1 MSHTFE
7 EVIVTDDGEEMRL
20 NEEGGGMLNMEN
32 EKRMRREIANSNER
46 RRMQSIN
53 AGFQSLRSLLPHH
66 EGEKLSK
73 AAILQQTAQYIIEL
87 EREKTLLLSQNC
99 QLKRL
104 VDQQETSEIHVL
116 KKRKMDPVFTLQTI
130 SDSSDEGLG
139 SMSPEPITLMTT
151 ANGKTTTLTSAP
163 KEIVELKNLLEAER
177 RQKNALEER
186 LRQIE
191 LQIFPDRSRDVA
203 VTYQHQEVIEHTDNV
218 RDDDVTVSIIQEPIS
233 KMREMESIVVSM
245 DALPTIGQTQVVV
258 CSHGDDDLVDE
269 DSRTASPCDIEI
281 DEGMVHI
288 KQELTM
294 SSRPDSPIEHTHNK
308 RVQPILEAA
317 IKAEPKVEVER
328 INAPTTAGLI
338 IVNDDKSNSATQ
350 KSSIAATSKAKP
362 ARSRMYITHNT
373 SRQNLETIVEAIRH
387 LEGDQ
392 FVTDLVEQPQEAPLA
407 LTNKPQRQLQIEMN
421 PFLQFRS
428 QQNVSTTPSL
438 TSVVTS
444 NNVKS
449 VTSVAVSH
457 LQQQQQS
464 RPGVIVVKQS
474 S

>member
-1 MSHTFE
+1 M
-7 EVIVTDDGEEMRL
+7 
-20 NEEGGGMLNMEN
+20 
-32 EKRMRREIANSNER
+32 
-46 RRMQSIN
+46 
-53 AGFQSLRSLLPHH
+53 
-66 EGEKLSK
+66 
-73 AAILQQTAQYIIEL
+73 

-104 VDQQETSEIHVL
+104 VDQQETSEVHIL
-116 KKRKMDPVFTLQTI
+116 KKRKLDPVFTIQTI

-139 SMSPEPITLMTT
+139 SMSPEPITLLTT
-151 ANGKTTTLTSAP
+151 SNGKTTTLTATP
-163 KEIVELKNLLEAER
+163 KEIVELKSLLEAER

-218 RDDDVTVSIIQEPIS
+218 REEDVTVSIMQDPL
-233 KMREMESIVVSM
+233 KMRDMESISVVSM
-245 DALPTIGQTQVVV
+245 DSLPTIGQTQVVV
-258 CSHGDDDLVDE
+258 CHGDDDLVDE
-269 DSRTASPCDIEI
+269 DSRTASPCDIEL
-281 DEGMVHI
+281 EENLVQV
-288 KQELTM
+288 KQEITIA
-294 SSRPDSPIEHTHNK
+294 SRPNTPIEHTHNK

-328 INAPTTAGLI
+328 INAPATAGLI
-338 IVNDDKSNSATQ
+338 IVNEDLKSNATTQ
-350 KSSIAATSKAKP
+350 KAINVTNKAKP

-392 FVTDLVEQPQEAPLA
+392 FVTDMVEEPQEAPLA

-421 PFLQFRS
+421 PFLQFR
-428 QQNVSTTPSL
+428 QNSSTVTPTL
-438 TSVVTS
+438 TTVVTS
-444 NNVKS
+444 NNAKS
-449 VTSVAVSH
+449 IATATVSH

>member
-1 MSHTFE
+1 M
-7 EVIVTDDGEEMRL
+7 
-20 NEEGGGMLNMEN
+20 
-32 EKRMRREIANSNER
+32 
-46 RRMQSIN
+46 
-53 AGFQSLRSLLPHH
+53 
-66 EGEKLSK
+66 
-73 AAILQQTAQYIIEL
+73 

-104 VDQQETSEIHVL
+104 VDQQETSEIHIV
-116 KKRKMDPVFTLQTI
+116 KKRKLDPIFTVQTI

-139 SMSPEPITLMTT
+139 SMSPEPITLLTT
-151 ANGKTTTLTSAP
+151 SNGKTTTLTASP
-163 KEIVELKNLLEAER
+163 KEIVELKNLLESER

-191 LQIFPDRSRDVA
+191 LQIFPERSRDVA

-218 RDDDVTVSIIQEPIS
+218 RDEDVTVSIIQDPLKI
-233 KMREMESIVVSM
+233 RDMESISVVSM
-245 DALPTIGQTQVVV
+245 ESLPAIGQTQVVV

-281 DEGMVHI
+281 EENLVQI
-288 KQELTM
+288 KQELNLT
-294 SSRPDSPIEHTHNK
+294 SRPNTPIEHTHNK

-328 INAPTTAGLI
+328 INAPTSAGLI
-338 IVNDDKSNSATQ
+338 IVNEDIKSNSTTQ
-350 KSSIAATSKAKP
+350 KTITTTNKVKP
-362 ARSRMYITHNT
+362 TRSRMYIAHNT

-387 LEGDQ
+387 LEGDH
-392 FVTDLVEQPQEAPLA
+392 FVTDMVEQPQEAPLA

-428 QQNVSTTPSL
+428 QQQTVSTAPTL
-438 TSVVTS
+438 TTVVTS
-444 NNVKS
+444 NNAKS
-449 VTSVAVSH
+449 ITSATVSH

>member
-1 MSHTFE
+1 M
-7 EVIVTDDGEEMRL
+7 
-20 NEEGGGMLNMEN
+20 
-32 EKRMRREIANSNER
+32 
-46 RRMQSIN
+46 
-53 AGFQSLRSLLPHH
+53 
-66 EGEKLSK
+66 
-73 AAILQQTAQYIIEL
+73 

-104 VDQQETSEIHVL
+104 VDQQETSEVHIL
-116 KKRKMDPVFTLQTI
+116 KKRKLDPVFTLQTI

-139 SMSPEPITLMTT
+139 SMSPEPITLLTT
-151 ANGKTTTLTSAP
+151 TNGKMTTLTATP

-191 LQIFPDRSRDVA
+191 LQIFPERSRDVA

-218 RDDDVTVSIIQEPIS
+218 REEDVTVSIIQDPL
-233 KMREMESIVVSM
+233 KVRDMESISVVSM
-245 DALPTIGQTQVVV
+245 DSLPTIGQTQVVV

-269 DSRTASPCDIEI
+269 DSRTASPCDIDI
-281 DEGMVHI
+281 DENLIQV
-288 KQELTM
+288 KQEITIDQ
-294 SSRPDSPIEHTHNK
+294 SRPNTPIEHTQHNK

-328 INAPTTAGLI
+328 INAPAPAGLI
-338 IVNDDKSNSATQ
+338 IVNEDAKCNSTTQ
-350 KSSIAATSKAKP
+350 KTITTNKGGKSS
-362 ARSRMYITHNT
+362 RSRMYITHNT

-392 FVTDLVEQPQEAPLA
+392 FVTDMVEQPQEAPLA

-428 QQNVSTTPSL
+428 QHNPTTGP
-438 TSVVTS
+438 TVAATVVT
-444 NNVKS
+444 NNAKS
-449 VTSVAVSH
+449 MTSSAVSH

>member
-1 MSHTFE
+1 M
-7 EVIVTDDGEEMRL
+7 
-20 NEEGGGMLNMEN
+20 
-32 EKRMRREIANSNER
+32 
-46 RRMQSIN
+46 
-53 AGFQSLRSLLPHH
+53 
-66 EGEKLSK
+66 
-73 AAILQQTAQYIIEL
+73 

-104 VDQQETSEIHVL
+104 VDQQETTSEIHIV

-139 SMSPEPITLMTT
+139 SMSPEPITLLTT
-151 ANGKTTTLTSAP
+151 TNGKTTTLTATP
-163 KEIVELKNLLEAER
+163 KEIVELKNLLESER

-191 LQIFPDRSRDVA
+191 LQIFPDRARDVA

-218 RDDDVTVSIIQEPIS
+218 RDEEVTVSIIQDPL
-233 KMREMESIVVSM
+233 KLREMESISVVSM
-245 DALPTIGQTQVVV
+245 ESLPTIGQTQVVV

-281 DEGMVHI
+281 EENLVQI
-288 KQELTM
+288 KQELTLP
-294 SSRPDSPIEHTHNK
+294 SRPNTPIEHTHNK

-328 INAPTTAGLI
+328 INAPTPAGLI
-338 IVNDDKSNSATQ
+338 IVNDDLKTNSTTQ
-350 KSSIAATSKAKP
+350 KTINTTNKAKP

-392 FVTDLVEQPQEAPLA
+392 FVTDMVEAQPQEAPLA

-428 QQNVSTTPSL
+428 QQNVSASTPTITT
-438 TSVVTS
+438 VVTA
-444 NNVKS
+444 NKS
-449 VTSVAVSH
+449 VSAATVAH

>member
-1 MSHTFE
+1 M
-7 EVIVTDDGEEMRL
+7 
-20 NEEGGGMLNMEN
+20 
-32 EKRMRREIANSNER
+32 
-46 RRMQSIN
+46 
-53 AGFQSLRSLLPHH
+53 
-66 EGEKLSK
+66 
-73 AAILQQTAQYIIEL
+73 
-87 EREKTLLLSQNC
+87 EREKTLLLQQNC

-104 VDQQETSEIHVL
+104 VDQQETSEVHIV
-116 KKRKMDPVFTLQTI
+116 KKRKLDPLFTVQTI

-139 SMSPEPITLMTT
+139 SMSPEPITLLTT
-151 ANGKTTTLTSAP
+151 TNGKTTTLTATP

-218 RDDDVTVSIIQEPIS
+218 RDEDVTVSIIQDPL
-233 KMREMESIVVSM
+233 KMRDMESISVVSM
-245 DALPTIGQTQVVV
+245 DSLPTIGQTQVVV

-269 DSRTASPCDIEI
+269 DSRTASPCDIEM
-281 DEGMVHI
+281 EENLVQI
-288 KQELTM
+288 KQEISLP
-294 SSRPDSPIEHTHNK
+294 SRPNTPIEHTHNK

-328 INAPTTAGLI
+328 INAPTAAGLI
-338 IVNDDKSNSATQ
+338 IVNEDIKSSSTTQ
-350 KSSIAATSKAKP
+350 KTITTPNKVKA
-362 ARSRMYITHNT
+362 ARSRMYIAHNT

-392 FVTDLVEQPQEAPLA
+392 FVTDLVEQQPQEAPLA

-428 QQNVSTTPSL
+428 QQQNAATTAP
-438 TSVVTS
+438 TQTTVATS
-444 NNVKS
+444 NTAKS
-449 VTSVAVSH
+449 ITFTHTVSH

>member
-1 MSHTFE
+1 M
-7 EVIVTDDGEEMRL
+7 
-20 NEEGGGMLNMEN
+20 
-32 EKRMRREIANSNER
+32 
-46 RRMQSIN
+46 
-53 AGFQSLRSLLPHH
+53 
-66 EGEKLSK
+66 
-73 AAILQQTAQYIIEL
+73 
-87 EREKTLLLSQNC
+87 
-99 QLKRL
+99 
-104 VDQQETSEIHVL
+104 VDQQETSEVHIL
-116 KKRKMDPVFTLQTI
+116 KKRKLDPVFTIQTI

-139 SMSPEPITLMTT
+139 SMSPEPITLLTT
-151 ANGKTTTLTSAP
+151 TNGKTTTLTATP

-191 LQIFPDRSRDVA
+191 LQIFPERSRDVA

-218 RDDDVTVSIIQEPIS
+218 RDEDVTVSIIQDPLSTI
-233 KMREMESIVVSM
+233 RDMESISVVSM
-245 DALPTIGQTQVVV
+245 DSLPTIGQTQVVV

-269 DSRTASPCDIEI
+269 DSRTASPCDIEME
-281 DEGMVHI
+281 DNLVQI
-288 KQELTM
+288 KQETTLP
-294 SSRPDSPIEHTHNK
+294 SRPNTPIEHTHNK

-328 INAPTTAGLI
+328 INAPTTGGLI
-338 IVNDDKSNSATQ
+338 IVNDDNKSNSTTQ
-350 KSSIAATSKAKP
+350 KTITTTNKVKP

-392 FVTDLVEQPQEAPLA
+392 FVTDMVEQQPQEAPLA

-428 QQNVSTTPSL
+428 QQNVSSAPTLTT
-438 TSVVTS
+438 VVTS
-444 NNVKS
+444 NNAKS
-449 VTSVAVSH
+449 ITSATVSH

>member
-1 MSHTFE
+1 
-7 EVIVTDDGEEMRL
+7 
-20 NEEGGGMLNMEN
+20 MLNMEN

-104 VDQQETSEIHVL
+104 VDQQETSEVHVL
-116 KKRKMDPVFTLQTI
+116 KKRKLDPVFTIQTI

-139 SMSPEPITLMTT
+139 SMSPEPITLLTT
-151 ANGKTTTLTSAP
+151 ANGKTTTLTATP

-218 RDDDVTVSIIQEPIS
+218 REEDVTVSIIQDPL
-233 KMREMESIVVSM
+233 KMREMESISVVSM
-245 DALPTIGQTQVVV
+245 DSLPTVGQTQVVV

-281 DEGMVHI
+281 EDNLIQI
-288 KQELTM
+288 KQEVTIP
-294 SSRPDSPIEHTHNK
+294 SRPNTPIEHTHNK

-328 INAPTTAGLI
+328 INAPTSAGLI
-338 IVNDDKSNSATQ
+338 IVNDDIKGNATTQ
-350 KSSIAATSKAKP
+350 KTINTTTATTTTNKVKP
-362 ARSRMYITHNT
+362 ARSRMFITHNT

-392 FVTDLVEQPQEAPLA
+392 FVTDMVEQQQQPQEAPLA

-428 QQNVSTTPSL
+428 ASQQQNVSTVTPTL
-438 TSVVTS
+438 TTVVTS
-444 NNVKS
+444 NNAKS
-449 VTSVAVSH
+449 ITTATVSH

>member
-1 MSHTFE
+1 M
-7 EVIVTDDGEEMRL
+7 
-20 NEEGGGMLNMEN
+20 
-32 EKRMRREIANSNER
+32 
-46 RRMQSIN
+46 
-53 AGFQSLRSLLPHH
+53 
-66 EGEKLSK
+66 
-73 AAILQQTAQYIIEL
+73 
-87 EREKTLLLSQNC
+87 
-99 QLKRL
+99 
-104 VDQQETSEIHVL
+104 VDQQETSEIHIL
-116 KKRKMDPVFTLQTI
+116 KKRKLDPVFTIQTI

-139 SMSPEPITLMTT
+139 SMSPEPITLLTT
-151 ANGKTTTLTSAP
+151 TNGKTTTLTATP

-218 RDDDVTVSIIQEPIS
+218 REEDVTVSIIQDPLSS
-233 KMREMESIVVSM
+233 KIRDMESISVVSM
-245 DALPTIGQTQVVV
+245 DSLPTIGQTQVVV

-281 DEGMVHI
+281 EDNLLQI
-288 KQELTM
+288 KQEVTLP
-294 SSRPDSPIEHTHNK
+294 SRPNTPIEHTHNK

-328 INAPTTAGLI
+328 INAPTTAGII
-338 IVNDDKSNSATQ
+338 IVNEDLKSNSTTQ
-350 KSSIAATSKAKP
+350 KTITTTNKVKP
-362 ARSRMYITHNT
+362 PRSRMYITHNT

-392 FVTDLVEQPQEAPLA
+392 FVTDMVEQPQEAPLA

-428 QQNVSTTPSL
+428 QQNVSTAPTL
-438 TSVVTS
+438 TTVVTS
-444 NNVKS
+444 NNAKS
-449 VTSVAVSH
+449 ITTNTVSH

>member
-1 MSHTFE
+1 M
-7 EVIVTDDGEEMRL
+7 
-20 NEEGGGMLNMEN
+20 
-32 EKRMRREIANSNER
+32 
-46 RRMQSIN
+46 
-53 AGFQSLRSLLPHH
+53 
-66 EGEKLSK
+66 
-73 AAILQQTAQYIIEL
+73 

-104 VDQQETSEIHVL
+104 VDQQETSEIHIL

-139 SMSPEPITLMTT
+139 SMSPEPITLLTT
-151 ANGKTTTLTSAP
+151 TNGKTTTLTATP
-163 KEIVELKNLLEAER
+163 KEIVELKNLLESER

-218 RDDDVTVSIIQEPIS
+218 RDEDVTVSIIQEPLS
-233 KMREMESIVVSM
+233 KMRDMESISVVSM
-245 DALPTIGQTQVVV
+245 DSLPTIGQTQVVV

-281 DEGMVHI
+281 DENLVQI
-288 KQELTM
+288 KQEITIP
-294 SSRPDSPIEHTHNK
+294 SRPNSPIEHTHNK

-328 INAPTTAGLI
+328 INAPTTTGLI
-338 IVNDDKSNSATQ
+338 IVNEDKSNSTTQ
-350 KSSIAATSKAKP
+350 KTITTTNKVKA

-392 FVTDLVEQPQEAPLA
+392 FVTDMVEQPQEAPLA

-428 QQNVSTTPSL
+428 QQNVSTTPTL
-438 TSVVTS
+438 TTVVTS
-444 NNVKS
+444 NNAKS
-449 VTSVAVSH
+449 VTSATVSH

>member
-1 MSHTFE
+1 M
-7 EVIVTDDGEEMRL
+7 
-20 NEEGGGMLNMEN
+20 
-32 EKRMRREIANSNER
+32 
-46 RRMQSIN
+46 
-53 AGFQSLRSLLPHH
+53 
-66 EGEKLSK
+66 
-73 AAILQQTAQYIIEL
+73 
-87 EREKTLLLSQNC
+87 EREKTLLLQQNC

-104 VDQQETSEIHVL
+104 VDQQETSEVHIV
-116 KKRKMDPVFTLQTI
+116 KKRKLDPLFTVQTI

-139 SMSPEPITLMTT
+139 SMSPEPITLLTT
-151 ANGKTTTLTSAP
+151 TNGKTTTLTATP

-191 LQIFPDRSRDVA
+191 LQIFPERSRDVA

-218 RDDDVTVSIIQEPIS
+218 RDEDVTVSIIQDPL
-233 KMREMESIVVSM
+233 KMRDMESISVVSM
-245 DALPTIGQTQVVV
+245 DSLPTIGQTQVVV

-281 DEGMVHI
+281 EENLVQI
-288 KQELTM
+288 KQEISLP
-294 SSRPDSPIEHTHNK
+294 SRPNTPIEHTHNK

-328 INAPTTAGLI
+328 INAPTAAGLI
-338 IVNDDKSNSATQ
+338 IVNEDIKSSSTTQ
-350 KSSIAATSKAKP
+350 KTITTPNKVKA
-362 ARSRMYITHNT
+362 ARSRMYIAHNT

-392 FVTDLVEQPQEAPLA
+392 FVTDLVEQQPQEAPLA

-428 QQNVSTTPSL
+428 QQQQNAATTAP
-438 TSVVTS
+438 TQTTVATS
-444 NNVKS
+444 NTAKS
-449 VTSVAVSH
+449 ITFTHTVSH